1 MLLLAIYEGFFFRI
15 RLYKCLSPTGN
26 YYYCNMRSYLLSILT
41 ILLAFFSSSHAL
53 SCEKT
58 RRKQLTALRMG
69 TYIAQCKADGSWESK
84 QCHGSTGFCWCVD
97 AEGRRLG
104 SAIPP
109 SSNVILE
116 CKK

>member
-1 MLLLAIYEGFFFRI
+1 MEKKTNDLIIFFGI

-26 YYYCNMRSYLLSILT
+26 YYYCNMRSYFLSILT
-41 ILLAFFSSSHAL
+41 ILLAFLSSSHAL

-97 AEGRRLG
+97 ADGRRLG